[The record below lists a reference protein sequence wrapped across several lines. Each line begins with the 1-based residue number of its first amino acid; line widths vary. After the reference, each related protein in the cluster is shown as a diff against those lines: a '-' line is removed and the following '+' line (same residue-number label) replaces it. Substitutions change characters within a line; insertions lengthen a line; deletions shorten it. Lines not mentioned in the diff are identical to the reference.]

1 MKATKKTRESRLQDA
16 LRSVK
21 DWKAGKAKLRAW
33 EVDAAGN
40 RRMSYQSY
48 EEYRGEKQRG
58 RKLRAIRE
66 QLGLSQSRFAHAMR
80 TSVRTLQGWE
90 VGKSVPTPAVVLAG
104 LLRDSVDVR
113 RRLRA
118 EAGGGKP
125 ARAGGGGTARAGSA
139 GVTRNL

>member
-21 DWKAGKAKLRAW
+21 DWKAGKAKLRT
-33 EVDAAGN
+33 
-40 RRMSYQSY
+40 
-48 EEYRGEKQRG
+48 
-58 RKLRAIRE
+58 IRE

-90 VGKSVPTPAVVLAG
+90 VGKSVPTPAVVLAE
-104 LLRDSVDVR
+104 LLRDSEDVR
-113 RRLRA
+113 HRLMA
-118 EAGGGKP
+118 EAAGWKS